1 MPEGKAYKIKKKKDK
16 KKPKLSSLKMPTKK
30 KY

>member
-1 MPEGKAYKIKKKKDK
+1 MPEGKAYKIKKKKPMK
-16 KKPKLSSLKMPTKK
+16 KDGRKSLKLTSKK